1 MASDLEFFF
10 LAVLEG
16 GTRISGCRA
25 WPGSGASAPLALT
38 PSCWV
43 PVWSQAGSASSSPAA
58 PNSNDLSKP
67 PPPTATTLGL
77 GCRRIDPGG
86 VNLSPQRADSE
97 PDPAAGGGRGAF
109 ISFRL
114 EPSAGSSKRSNSRD
128 ASKRR
133 LSGSAVGLAGSPLGD
148 SAPVTRPGAGT
159 PPFAGGGCR
168 PGRLCAPPHGTSS
181 RVARPP
187 SVMTLSG
194 QCRGWRER
202 GRPGLSWAHVAGS
215 RRAHQQSGPVSGGAG
230 RAPRPHG
237 NGADYPAEV
246 VGRQREEAIVTTT
259 HTARGK
265 A

>member
-25 WPGSGASAPLALT
+25 RPGSGASAPLALT

-77 GCRRIDPGG
+77 GCPRIDPGG

-97 PDPAAGGGRGAF
+97 PDPAAGGGRDAF

-114 EPSAGSSKRSNSRD
+114 EPSAGSSKRSNIRD
-128 ASKRR
+128 ASKPSQRFRHRPRR
-133 LSGSAVGLAGSPLGD
+133 V
-148 SAPVTRPGAGT
+148 
-159 PPFAGGGCR
+159 PPRRQCSRDAAGGRDAALRRWRLPAGAPLCSPTR
-168 PGRLCAPPHGTSS
+168 HLVPGGEAAFCDDALRAMPWL
-181 RVARPP
+181 AR
-187 SVMTLSG
+187 
-194 QCRGWRER
+194 
-202 GRPGLSWAHVAGS
+202 A
-215 RRAHQQSGPVSGGAG
+215 
-230 RAPRPHG
+230 
-237 NGADYPAEV
+237 
-246 VGRQREEAIVTTT
+246 RQ
-259 HTARGK
+259 ART
-265 A
+265 